1 MVSYGFYH
9 KHQGWAFSFPYIRS
23 VASSILFYVT
33 FYQLHMPSQDVIPH
47 HPCSGLANEP
57 FLKYL
62 KTVQKTLKIC
72 PPLHCDTDK
81 SIDAASK
88 LVCRLYDQ
96 KGKLK
101 EDHVDLNKLRVRLAT
116 LRDACLAKLPPCQA
130 TFTQHILR
138 SSPQI
143 NIWMTAHVAK
153 PPMKSAV
160 LFGWEDRNGLV
171 PVYFKGQMSSDFLQD
186 LVCTC
191 KGKSVCMKGC
201 ICFEQSLSCTDLC
214 PSQDGDLCRNE
225 NTHLAISRN
234 TVDFFFFFIQSPS
247 ISPNK
252 TVVIKTMI
260 SDKTVSFP
268 TL

>member
-47 HPCSGLANEP
+47 HLCSGLANEP
-57 FLKYL
+57 FLKYFRDL
-62 KTVQKTLKIC
+62 STLAD
-72 PPLHCDTDK
+72 CDTDK

-88 LVCRLYDQ
+88 LACRLYDQ

-101 EDHVDLNKLRVRLAT
+101 EDHVDLNKLTVRLAT
-116 LRDACLAKLPPCQA
+116 LRDACLAKLPPCEA

-138 SSPQI
+138 SSLQI

-153 PPMKSAV
+153 PPMKYTV
-160 LFGWEDRNGLV
+160 LCGWEDRNGLV

-201 ICFEQSLSCTDLC
+201 ICFEQSLSCTYLC
-214 PSQDGDLCRNE
+214 P
-225 NTHLAISRN
+225 
-234 TVDFFFFFIQSPS
+234 
-247 ISPNK
+247 
-252 TVVIKTMI
+252 
-260 SDKTVSFP
+260 
-268 TL
+268 